1 MQASEGQPCMSS
13 NFAHMQTDYYTLP
26 IALYDDIG
34 VAQLVT
40 LLCRSR
46 HPIFVGDPDF
56 DALRGPPN

>member
-1 MQASEGQPCMSS
+1 
-13 NFAHMQTDYYTLP
+13 MQTDYYTLP

>member
-13 NFAHMQTDYYTLP
+13 NFAHADYYTLP

-40 LLCRSR
+40 LLYRSR
-46 HPIFVGDPDF
+46 HPIFVGDPEF
-56 DALRGPPN
+56 DALRGPSD